1 MTPTRLPDRRR
12 IAAIV
17 GGTLLGLALTPAAA
31 LAQTW
36 PGKPVRVV
44 IGAPAGGTVD
54 IVARLLSD
62 GLQKEWGQ
70 PVFVEAKPGGA
81 GTIGVNEL
89 MTAPADGHTLYV
101 ALNATVTEIPHVVK
115 VRYDPFKDLKPLV
128 DLGGAGL
135 MLLGHPSVPAKNLA
149 EVVSYVK
156 ANPGKIN
163 YASYSAGTISHTM
176 GLELNK
182 AAGIDMTHVPYRGSA
197 PGLQDLMGGHVPF
210 MFDGPANTVPMI
222 RSGKI
227 RAFAV
232 SSPKR
237 NPALPDVP
245 TFAEQGFPTI
255 DDMASIVLWIK
266 PDVPADVQ
274 ARVRE
279 AALKVLAMPASRAR
293 LLEFGL
299 EPGSGATPEEMTKA
313 LRTAYEKQGATLRA
327 LGVKPQDL
335 GG

>member
-1 MTPTRLPDRRR
+1 
-12 IAAIV
+12 
-17 GGTLLGLALTPAAA
+17 
-31 LAQTW
+31 
-36 PGKPVRVV
+36 
-44 IGAPAGGTVD
+44 
-54 IVARLLSD
+54 
-62 GLQKEWGQ
+62 
-70 PVFVEAKPGGA
+70 
-81 GTIGVNEL
+81 
-89 MTAPADGHTLYV
+89 
-101 ALNATVTEIPHVVK
+101 
-115 VRYDPFKDLKPLV
+115 
-128 DLGGAGL
+128 
-135 MLLGHPSVPAKNLA
+135 
-149 EVVSYVK
+149 
-156 ANPGKIN
+156 
-163 YASYSAGTISHTM
+163 M

-279 AALKVLAMPASRAR
+279 VALKVLALPASRAR

>member
-1 MTPTRLPDRRR
+1 M
-12 IAAIV
+12 I
-17 GGTLLGLALTPAAA
+17 
-31 LAQTW
+31 
-36 PGKPVRVV
+36 
-44 IGAPAGGTVD
+44 
-54 IVARLLSD
+54 
-62 GLQKEWGQ
+62 
-70 PVFVEAKPGGA
+70 
-81 GTIGVNEL
+81 
-89 MTAPADGHTLYV
+89 
-101 ALNATVTEIPHVVK
+101 
-115 VRYDPFKDLKPLV
+115 
-128 DLGGAGL
+128 
-135 MLLGHPSVPAKNLA
+135 
-149 EVVSYVK
+149 
-156 ANPGKIN
+156 
-163 YASYSAGTISHTM
+163 
-176 GLELNK
+176 
-182 AAGIDMTHVPYRGSA
+182 
-197 PGLQDLMGGHVPF
+197 
-210 MFDGPANTVPMI
+210 DGPANTVPMI

-227 RAFAV
+227 KAFAV

-279 AALKVLAMPASRAR
+279 AALKVLALPASRAR